1 MKIIKNYWFVIILII
16 SLIAISSAL
25 IAEYIFYLMP
35 CKMCLYQRHTYYFI
49 ILLILI
55 FYLFKRIS
63 PIWIYFLSEIAFLYG
78 IFFTIWHI
86 GIEQKLFSGP
96 EGCAAS
102 INNATST
109 EDLKKQILNKEIV
122 SCDEVIWTIFGLSAA
137 TINLILLI
145 LILFFN
151 SFFIYKYFYAK
162 K

>member
-1 MKIIKNYWFVIILII
+1 MKVIQNYWFVIILII

-49 ILLILI
+49 VLLIII
-55 FYLFKRIS
+55 FYFFKRIN

-86 GIEQKLFSGP
+86 GIEQKLLSGP
-96 EGCAAS
+96 EGCSAS
-102 INNATST
+102 ISNSTST
-109 EDLKKQILNKEIV
+109 EDLKQQILNNEVV
-122 SCDEVIWTIFGLSAA
+122 SCDEIIWTIFGLSAA

>member
-1 MKIIKNYWFVIILII
+1 MKIIQNYWFVIILII

-25 IAEYIFYLMP
+25 IAEYIFYLIP

-49 ILLILI
+49 ILLILVLY
-55 FYLFKRIS
+55 FFKRIN

-86 GIEQKLFSGP
+86 GIEQKLLSGP
-96 EGCAAS
+96 EGCVAS

-109 EDLKKQILNKEIV
+109 EDLKKQILNKEVV

>member
-1 MKIIKNYWFVIILII
+1 MKIIQNYWFVILLII

-86 GIEQKLFSGP
+86 GIEQKLLSGP
-96 EGCAAS
+96 EGCVAS

-109 EDLKKQILNKEIV
+109 EDLKKQILNKEVV

>member
-1 MKIIKNYWFVIILII
+1 MLQVLGFG
-16 SLIAISSAL
+16 
-25 IAEYIFYLMP
+25 
-35 CKMCLYQRHTYYFI
+35 
-49 ILLILI
+49 
-55 FYLFKRIS
+55 
-63 PIWIYFLSEIAFLYG
+63 LYG

-137 TINLILLI
+137 TINLILLNLKPKI
-145 LILFFN
+145 FQVETSFDNLLGRCGLYVARTTPRFSDLFFPDDTL
-151 SFFIYKYFYAK
+151 YY
-162 K
+162 

>member
-1 MKIIKNYWFVIILII
+1 MKVIQNYWFVIILII

-25 IAEYIFYLMP
+25 IAEYIFYLIP

-49 ILLILI
+49 VLLIII
-55 FYLFKRIS
+55 FYFFKRIN

-86 GIEQKLFSGP
+86 GIEQKLLSGP

-109 EDLKKQILNKEIV
+109 KDLKKQILNNEVV

>member
-1 MKIIKNYWFVIILII
+1 MKIIQNYWFIIILII

-25 IAEYIFYLMP
+25 VVEYFFNLMP

-49 ILLILI
+49 IVLILI
-55 FYLFKRIS
+55 HYFSKKIL
-63 PIWIYFLSEIAFLYG
+63 PIWVYFLSEIAFLYG

-86 GIEQKLFSGP
+86 GIEQNLLSGP
-96 EGCAAS
+96 ESCKAS
-102 INNATST
+102 IKSVTST
-109 EDLKKQILNKEIV
+109 QDLKQQILNNEVISCNEI
-122 SCDEVIWTIFGLSAA
+122 IWTIFGLSAA

-151 SFFIYKYFYAK
+151 SFFIYKYLNAK